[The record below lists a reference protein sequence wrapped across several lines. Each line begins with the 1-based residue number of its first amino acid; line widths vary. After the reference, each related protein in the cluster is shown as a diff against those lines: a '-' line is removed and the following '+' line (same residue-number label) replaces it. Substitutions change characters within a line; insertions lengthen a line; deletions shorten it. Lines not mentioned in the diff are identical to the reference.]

1 MHSDAHTRNGAADA
15 EEFMAVAAHD
25 LRNPVAVVDLD
36 VAEINDAVE
45 MAIV

>member
-1 MHSDAHTRNGAADA
+1 L
-15 EEFMAVAAHD
+15 